1 MSRAAQSFLADLGA
15 ALAIDV
21 RSVAFTGTGVL
32 AGPYP
37 MTDLGAACLAGA
49 GAAVAGLVAGAAGA
63 ADAND
68 AGGPGEARTAV
79 TVDRPLATGLFHR
92 AARPLRAAARS
103 PFHPMSR
110 DFRTADGRWVRFQA
124 NYPHLRAATLAV
136 LGTGEDGDA
145 IAAAVAAADAD
156 ELEAA
161 VIAGGGAAAASRTAR
176 EWAAHPQ
183 GAAVAAEPLVDIAE
197 TDRGTGRRDGTWRPV
212 PERPLAG
219 LRVLDMTR
227 VLAGPM
233 ATRLL
238 AGFGAQV
245 LRVDPPDYD
254 EPNGIG
260 SGDLTLGKRCAV
272 LDLKTAD
279 GRAWFAE
286 LLAGADLLVHGLRPG
301 ALDALGLDR
310 DTRQAISPGL
320 IEVTLNAYGW
330 TGPWR
335 GRRGFDTLVQ
345 NSTGMALAG
354 GAWAGTGTPYRW
366 PLSILD
372 HSAGYLMAAAAVAAV
387 ARRMRTGHG
396 SVSRVSLA
404 RVAHWLTSGPGQ
416 DDEPHL
422 ELPLAGPLEAAVY
435 DSPAGPVRR
444 LRWPMRVDG
453 IPFRFDRP
461 GDPFGSSVAR
471 WIG

>member
-1 MSRAAQSFLADLGA
+1 MSRAAQLFLADIGA
-15 ALAIDV
+15 ALGIDV
-21 RSVAFTGTGVL
+21 GPARFAGTGVL
-32 AGPYP
+32 AAPFP

-49 GAAVAGLVAGAAGA
+49 GAAVAGLVAGA
-63 ADAND
+63 
-68 AGGPGEARTAV
+68 GEARPAV

-92 AARPLRAAARS
+92 AVRPLRAATRS

-110 DFRTADGRWVRFQA
+110 DFPTADGRWIRFQA
-124 NYPHLRAATLAV
+124 NYPHLRAAALAV
-136 LGTGEDGDA
+136 LGTGEDGEA
-145 IAAAVAAADAD
+145 IASAVAAAKAD

-183 GAAVAAEPLVDIAE
+183 GAAVAAEPLVAIAE
-197 TDRGTGRRDGTWRPV
+197 ADSRDTATGSWQPV

-260 SGDLTLGKRCAV
+260 SGELTLGKRCAE
-272 LDLKTAD
+272 LDLKTAG
-279 GRAWFAE
+279 GRAWFAH
-286 LLAGADLLVHGLRPG
+286 LLGGADVLVHGLRPG
-301 ALDALGLDR
+301 ALESLGFDAE
-310 DTRQAISPGL
+310 TRQAISPGL
-320 IEVTLNAYGW
+320 IEVTLSAYGW

-345 NSTGMALAG
+345 QSTGMALAG
-354 GAWAGTGTPYRW
+354 GAWAGTGVPYRW

-387 ARRMRTGHG
+387 ARRARTGHG

-404 RVAHWLTSGPGQ
+404 RVARWLTSGPAQ
-416 DDEPHL
+416 DDEPEL
-422 ELPLAGPLEAAVY
+422 DLPLPGPLDPAVY
-435 DSPAGPVRR
+435 DSPVGPVRR
-444 LRWPMRVDG
+444 LRWPMLVEG

>member
-1 MSRAAQSFLADLGA
+1 MTRAAHRFLADIGA
-15 ALAIDV
+15 ALGIDV
-21 RSVAFTGTGVL
+21 RSAAFTGTGVL
-32 AGPYP
+32 AAPYS

-49 GAAVAGLVAGAAGA
+49 GTAVADLIATAGLM
-63 ADAND
+63 
-68 AGGPGEARTAV
+68 AGGGGKRPEV

-92 AARPLRAAARS
+92 AARPVRSATRS

-110 DFRTADGRWVRFQA
+110 DFRTADERWIRFQA

-136 LGTGEDGDA
+136 LGTGEDGEA
-145 IAAAVAAADAD
+145 IAAAVAGAKAD

-161 VIAGGGAAAASRTAR
+161 VIDGGGAAAASRTR
-176 EWAAHPQ
+176 QEWAVHPQ
-183 GAAVAAEPLVDIAE
+183 GAAVAAEPLVDIA
-197 TDRGTGRRDGTWRPV
+197 GTGRGDRDWRPL

-219 LRVLDMTR
+219 LRVLDLTR

-245 LRVDPPDYD
+245 LRVDPPGYD

-260 SGDLTLGKRCAV
+260 SGDLTLGKRCAF
-272 LDLKTAD
+272 LDLRTAD
-279 GRAWFAE
+279 GRARFSD
-286 LLAGADLLVHGLRPG
+286 LLAQADILVHGLRPG
-301 ALDALGLDR
+301 ALDGLGFDQE
-310 DTRQAISPGL
+310 TRQAIAPGL
-320 IEVTLNAYGW
+320 IEVTLSAYGW
-330 TGPWR
+330 TGPWS

-345 NSTGMALAG
+345 NSAGLALAG
-354 GAWAGTGTPYRW
+354 GEWAGTGAPYRW

-387 ARRMRTGHG
+387 TRRARTGRG

-404 RVAHWLTSGPGQ
+404 RVADWLASGPAQ
-416 DDEPHL
+416 DDEPRL
-422 ELPLAGPLEAAVY
+422 ELPLPGPVDPAVY

-444 LRWPMRVDG
+444 LRWPMQVG
-453 IPFRFDRP
+453 GTPFRFDRP
-461 GDPFGSSVAR
+461 GDPFGSSVPC